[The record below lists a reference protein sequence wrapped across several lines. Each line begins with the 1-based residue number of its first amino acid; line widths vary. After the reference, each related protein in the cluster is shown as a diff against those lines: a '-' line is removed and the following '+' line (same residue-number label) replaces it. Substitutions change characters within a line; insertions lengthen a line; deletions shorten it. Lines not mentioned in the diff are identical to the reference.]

1 MPPNIEPGVVVPIPP
16 VVEPNKLGVV
26 PNPELPKDGVPP
38 KKPGLVV
45 AADAP
50 PKIGVWPNPTL
61 DGVDV
66 VVPKVGPAG
75 LAPKGDCP
83 VEKNPVPVLP

>member
-1 MPPNIEPGVVVPIPP
+1 MEPK
-16 VVEPNKLGVV
+16 KLGVV
-26 PNPELPKDGVPP
+26 PNPELPKDVVPP

-45 AADAP
+45 AADGP
-50 PKIGVWPNPTL
+50 PKIGVWPNPIL

-75 LAPKGDCP
+75 LGPKGVWP
-83 VEKNPVPVLP
+83 AVKNPVPVFPIEK